1 MEHTGSYLQDDRL
14 CVAAWEALTFGQGL
28 FALDCEIC
36 PRLLSMHPHLLMR
49 IVLTKSLGR
58 VLKEQG
64 EKENCKLL
72 TNAGSKEH
80 NCESFKD
87 LNNIACFPL

>member
-1 MEHTGSYLQDDRL
+1 
-14 CVAAWEALTFGQGL
+14 
-28 FALDCEIC
+28 
-36 PRLLSMHPHLLMR
+36 MHPHLLMS
-49 IVLTKSLGR
+49 IILTKSLGK

-80 NCESFKD
+80 NRESFKE
-87 LNNIACFPL
+87 LNNFCLFSSLRIKLASLIILLYQFVDIEQIGKK

>member
-1 MEHTGSYLQDDRL
+1 MG
-14 CVAAWEALTFGQGL
+14 VWEAQTFGQGF

-49 IVLTKSLGR
+49 IVLTKSLGK
-58 VLKEQG
+58 VSKEQG

-72 TNAGSKEH
+72 TNAGIKEH
-80 NCESFKD
+80 NWESFKD
-87 LNNIACFPL
+87 LNNIARFLL